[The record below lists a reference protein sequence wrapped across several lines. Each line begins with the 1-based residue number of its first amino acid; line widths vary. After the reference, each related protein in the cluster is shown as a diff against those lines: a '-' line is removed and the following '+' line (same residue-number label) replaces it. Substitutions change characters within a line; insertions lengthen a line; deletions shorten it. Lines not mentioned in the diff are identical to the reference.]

1 MLIILIIAGTIM
13 MPFVVILASTVGIL
27 GGALAATGNL
37 PAGIAMWKA
46 ACTIASGAITGG
58 MTGAGLAATIEG
70 NR

>member
-1 MLIILIIAGTIM
+1 M
-13 MPFVVILASTVGIL
+13 FV
-27 GGALAATGNL
+27 TGNL